1 MMVHYNLG
9 TVPEWQWN
17 INKEKETGMRQVILE
32 RYMFEKSMG
41 ISFEWEG
48 LLDKLGVDQ
57 VSINPDDPEDME
69 YPDRV
74 QLTVTKVRVVE

>member
-1 MMVHYNLG
+1 MM
-9 TVPEWQWN
+9 
-17 INKEKETGMRQVILE
+17 NKIILE

-41 ISFEWEG
+41 INFEWEG

-69 YPDRV
+69 YPEEV
-74 QLTVTKVRVVE
+74 ELTVTQVRVVE

>member
-1 MMVHYNLG
+1 MM
-9 TVPEWQWN
+9 
-17 INKEKETGMRQVILE
+17 NKIILE

-41 ISFEWEG
+41 INFEWEG

-74 QLTVTKVRVVE
+74 QLTVTETRVVK

>member
-1 MMVHYNLG
+1 MMKK
-9 TVPEWQWN
+9 
-17 INKEKETGMRQVILE
+17 IILE

-41 ISFEWEG
+41 INFEWEG

-57 VSINPDDPEDME
+57 VNLNPDEPDYTE

-74 QLTVTKVRVVE
+74 ELTVTEVRVVE